1 MMHELTLK
9 QLVRLVLG
17 LALLWG
23 GLLALPFTERK
34 LSLFS
39 KLAVRKQKRRDYVQP
54 LIDPGHAD
62 NWPSAPIGTLDH
74 IIILS
79 T

>member
-1 MMHELTLK
+1 VTGWVAPTNG
-9 QLVRLVLG
+9 QVR
-17 LALLWG
+17 
-23 GLLALPFTERK
+23 TKRK

-39 KLAVRKQKRRDYVQP
+39 KLAVRKQKRRDYVQR

-62 NWPSAPIGTLDH
+62 NWPSEPIGTLDH